1 MCGGPTPERRMRI
14 PVTATVPHNAR
25 CALSHF
31 PRTHRYT
38 TSSTQCRSDALLHP
52 LTVPSTSASAA
63 RFSPRRVAPAVR
75 PRGLWTMWK
84 YTRDDARAAGKRN
97 RTRAARNSE
106 MSPSCPP
113 TCEVVYISGHAGY
126 EDSLKA
132 TLFLTLS
139 GEVAGGTHTD
149 QRSPFVELCVKS
161 KTKTKQCCPQ
171 SCMSGLEALRPL
183 GPRVTHRIAS
193 RMPGVSFTRSAVN
206 FRAPVR
212 TYIPPSKTGSA
223 GAPAWRRPR

>member
-1 MCGGPTPERRMRI
+1 MWLDHYDARAGSGGVDVCGGPTPERRMRI

-38 TSSTQCRSDALLHP
+38 TSSTQSRSDALLHP

-97 RTRAARNSE
+97 GTRAARNSE

-132 TLFLTLS
+132 LTLFLTLRRS
-139 GEVAGGTHTD
+139 RRRHTPHL
-149 QRSPFVELCVKS
+149 SSSVKS

-171 SCMSGLEALRPL
+171 SCMSGLEKHPKRVSAHWLARTCKLRGSGVQIRARP
-183 GPRVTHRIAS
+183 PRDELRDHA
-193 RMPGVSFTRSAVN
+193 
-206 FRAPVR
+206 
-212 TYIPPSKTGSA
+212 
-223 GAPAWRRPR
+223 

>member
-1 MCGGPTPERRMRI
+1 VWLDHYDARAGSGGVDVCGGPTPERRMRI

-31 PRTHRYT
+31 PRTHHYT
-38 TSSTQCRSDALLHP
+38 TSSTQSRSDALLHP

-97 RTRAARNSE
+97 GTRAARNSE

-132 TLFLTLS
+132 LTLFLTLRRS
-139 GEVAGGTHTD
+139 RRRHTHT
-149 QRSPFVELCVKS
+149 FVELCEEQDEDQAVLPS
-161 KTKTKQCCPQ
+161 IMHVRPREAPQ
-171 SCMSGLEALRPL
+171 ASERAL
-183 GPRVTHRIAS
+183 
-193 RMPGVSFTRSAVN
+193 
-206 FRAPVR
+206 
-212 TYIPPSKTGSA
+212 A
-223 GAPAWRRPR
+223 GAHVQIKG